1 MLSKVTHAAEASL
14 TLGFTETLM
23 AGSYVL
29 WEDARDPPLSE
40 SNARRLEMD
49 PPPRSMLFYAS
60 EKYPKEDEYSKFI
73 SDNGGI
79 TNAWTASE
87 NTNYQASKGRESCP
101 VVFLPQ

>member
-1 MLSKVTHAAEASL
+1 
-14 TLGFTETLM
+14 
-23 AGSYVL
+23 
-29 WEDARDPPLSE
+29 
-40 SNARRLEMD
+40 
-49 PPPRSMLFYAS
+49 MLFYAS